1 MPRKKKQPEEVVEPE
16 APVEAPEEAAVEAP
30 EEAVAE
36 TGPATHTAEG
46 KKLFW
51 YAVYVYSGHEK
62 KVLGNLRRRI
72 ELSEIAR
79 LFGDVVVPSE
89 DVLVQRSGR
98 SSKSTRPYFP
108 GYVIFQMVG
117 RDHELEKA
125 DDRDFI
131 DVTNLVI
138 STPGVRGFVGGRRDP
153 APLDSDE
160 VARILHTEE
169 SKTERIKDVPF
180 SSGDQVRITDG
191 PFANFDGIVDE
202 VMMDRH
208 KVRVVVTVFGR
219 ATQVEIDIGQLLKT

>member
-1 MPRKKKQPEEVVEPE
+1 MTDKAKKPPEEE
-16 APVEAPEEAAVEAP
+16 AELEATEEV
-30 EEAVAE
+30 VAE
-36 TGPATHTAEG
+36 TGPRTHTAEG

-72 ELSEIAR
+72 ELSDIAR

-98 SSKSTRPYFP
+98 RAKATRPYFP

-180 SSGDQVRITDG
+180 SSGDQVRISDG

-202 VMMDRH
+202 VMADRH
-208 KVRVVVTVFGR
+208 KVRVAVTVFGR
-219 ATQVEIDIGQLLKT
+219 TTRIEIDIGQLIKT